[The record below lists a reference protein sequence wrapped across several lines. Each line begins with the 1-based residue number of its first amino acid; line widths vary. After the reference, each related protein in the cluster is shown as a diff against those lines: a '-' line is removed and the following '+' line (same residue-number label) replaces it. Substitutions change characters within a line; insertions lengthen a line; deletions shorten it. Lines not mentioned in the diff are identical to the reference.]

1 MVSRSD
7 IHILVDEVPEDKLPE
22 LKRYAA
28 FLQSGAPD
36 MLTWVL
42 ENAPEDDEAL
52 SPEDEES
59 LVRSLVEY
67 HDGWTISLRD
77 LEREPGW

>member
-1 MVSRSD
+1 MVTRRD
-7 IHILVDEVPEDKLPE
+7 IHSLVDEVPEDKLPE

-28 FLQSGAPD
+28 FLRSGAPD

-42 ENAPEDDEAL
+42 ETAPEDDEPL
-52 SPEDEES
+52 SAEEES
-59 LVRSLVEY
+59 LDKSLAEY
-67 HDGWTISLRD
+67 HEGRTISLRD